1 MHIAAEAA
9 AVDANQFDG
18 PHGGSWHPEAGRLP
32 AQEAQPS
39 GSGNPLLLVAALA
52 AAAAVLRLLCGEN
65 LRDRIARHVCAEL
78 IGGDPMGGSGN
89 TVSHNLLAK
98 GYPCSCQV

>member
-9 AVDANQFDG
+9 AVAANKFDG

-32 AQEAQPS
+32 PQEAQPP
-39 GSGNPLLLVAALA
+39 GGGNPLLLVAALA

-65 LRDRIARHVCAEL
+65 LRDRIARYVYLYSLAG
-78 IGGDPMGGSGN
+78 IRWGDQE
-89 TVSHNLLAK
+89 T
-98 GYPCSCQV
+98 PCHTLS